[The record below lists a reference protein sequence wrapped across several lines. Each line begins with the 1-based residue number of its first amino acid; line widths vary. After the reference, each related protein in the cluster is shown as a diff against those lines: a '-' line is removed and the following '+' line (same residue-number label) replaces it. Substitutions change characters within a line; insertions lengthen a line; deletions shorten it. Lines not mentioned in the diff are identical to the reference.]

1 MVSISKEVCTTQY
14 CLEIKQTKFF
24 LTFNTGF
31 HIYLI
36 GGFQKYEH
44 NLNLT
49 MDFWG
54 KRQILPDWSFCRGR
68 YLRKLMKHF
77 CRILIEK

>member
-1 MVSISKEVCTTQY
+1 MVSISKEVHTPQY
-14 CLEIKQTKFF
+14 CLGKCTNKKIPI
-24 LTFNTGF
+24 FNTGF

-49 MDFWG
+49 MAFRG
-54 KRQILPDWSFCRGR
+54 QRQILPDWPNWLPYFAGCRGR
-68 YLRKLMKHF
+68 
-77 CRILIEK
+77 